1 MSEPSPASF
10 LDLIDIQFWIT
21 TIKYGMRKKGRGQE
35 RGRGINYSDVN
46 HKRVD
51 KGNMT
56 TDAIVLSVNNK
67 LLSTEL
73 FVLITFN

>member
-21 TIKYGMRKKGRGQE
+21 TIKYGTRKTGRGRE
-35 RGRGINYSDVN
+35 RGKGINDSDVS

-51 KGNMT
+51 EGNIT
-56 TDAIVLSVNNK
+56 NDVIVV
-67 LLSTEL
+67 
-73 FVLITFN
+73 